1 MSEPAL
7 AKSTSP
13 SDGDLQSAATAL
25 RESHP
30 SLGIVKLL
38 AQLKIDHP
46 EWQVSEKRFRK
57 FLPTTSGCSSG
68 AGAGLSGSSSGKD
81 ASQAGPSQNSEG
93 EKILIAQTGFDPSLD
108 VGAIA
113 PKIKAKM
120 FAGGKGKGLVAKEK
134 LLGGEMVWQEE
145 PWVVTPDPGLYP
157 YLNSRQMCSQ
167 CFNLFERPAPPMSV
181 PCNYCPEAHF
191 CNRLCYAK
199 ARGSASSSAPSSSS
213 SPASSHSHIGGG
225 GHHDLLCPGQ
235 NKDAA
240 SLLSFIKQKGTRS
253 LDAVARI
260 IALWRGEREWGDMER
275 AKAIEDRIWK
285 GMARVSQKDKEAE
298 RREWEFIGQPR
309 LEEWRMTHLLLV
321 KVLNPAKYDDNH
333 KPFIKLLTSKRKAK
347 PVPLTQEEEER
358 WFSFESFLELLGLV
372 GLNQEDSGGLYALH
386 AHLNHSCEPNVQV
399 RNLPKEWKPPSAS
412 DLPADL
418 PPPMNAS
425 NRGTNKLT
433 MLARKTIHP
442 GDELVISYVNQNLSR
457 DERRTALRE
466 GYGFWCACT
475 RCLREKKKEEDQA
488 RVKVKVETEDGA
500 AGVKQDNGAENA
512 EEANA

>member
-1 MSEPAL
+1 MDA
-7 AKSTSP
+7 AKTTAP
-13 SDGDLQSAATAL
+13 SDGDLQAAATSL

-46 EWQVSEKRFRK
+46 DWQVSEKRFRK
-57 FLPTTSGCSSG
+57 FVPAASGGGGNDAPGTVTG
-68 AGAGLSGSSSGKD
+68 AGAGSP
-81 ASQAGPSQNSEG
+81 SQVTAGPSQNSEG
-93 EKILIAQTGFDPSLD
+93 EKILIAQTGFDPSID
-108 VGAIA
+108 VAALA

-120 FAGGKGKGLVAKEK
+120 FSGGKGKGLVAKEK
-134 LLGGEMVWQEE
+134 LLGGEMIWQEE

-157 YLNSRQMCSQ
+157 YLTSRQMCSQ

-199 ARGSASSSAPSSSS
+199 ARG
-213 SPASSHSHIGGG
+213 
-225 GHHDLLCPGQ
+225 HHDLLCPGQ
-235 NKDAA
+235 NKEAA
-240 SLLSFIKQKGTRS
+240 SLLSFIRQKGTRS

-260 IALWRGEREWGDMER
+260 IALWRGEREWGDKDR
-275 AKAIEDRIWK
+275 AKAIEDRVWK
-285 GMARVSQKDKEAE
+285 GIARVSQKDKETE

-333 KPFIKLLTSKRKAK
+333 KPFVKLLTGKRKAR
-347 PVPLTQEEEER
+347 PIPLTEEEEER
-358 WFSFESFLELLGLV
+358 WFSFESFLQLLGLV

-399 RNLPKEWKPPSAS
+399 RNLPKDWKSPTAS
-412 DLPADL
+412 ELPANL

-442 GDELVISYVNQNLSR
+442 GDELVISYVNQNLSM
-457 DERRTALRE
+457 DERRNALRE

-475 RCLREKKKEEDQA
+475 RCVREKKEQDKA
-488 RVKVKVETEDGA
+488 KKVAESHGVEGQGREVENTTE
-500 AGVKQDNGAENA
+500 AENRK
-512 EEANA
+512 EKV

>member
-1 MSEPAL
+1 MSEQPT
-7 AKSTSP
+7 KSSTSP
-13 SDGDLQSAATAL
+13 SDEDLQNAATVL
-25 RESHP
+25 RQSHP

-38 AQLKIDHP
+38 AQLKVDHP

-57 FLPTTSGCSSG
+57 FLLATS
-68 AGAGLSGSSSGKD
+68 SSSGGD
-81 ASQAGPSQNSEG
+81 HNESASQAGPSQNSDG
-93 EKILIAQTGFDPSLD
+93 EKILIAQTGFDRSLD
-108 VGAIA
+108 VAALA
-113 PKIKAKM
+113 PKVKTKM
-120 FAGGKGKGLVAKEK
+120 FSGGKGKGLIAKEK
-134 LLGGEMVWQEE
+134 LLGGEMIWQEE

-157 YLNSRQMCSQ
+157 YLTSRQMCSQ

-181 PCNYCPEAHF
+181 PCNYCPDAHF

-199 ARGSASSSAPSSSS
+199 ARGSASSSSSTQ
-213 SPASSHSHIGGG
+213 IGGG
-225 GHHDLLCPGQ
+225 GHHDLLCPDQ

-260 IALWRGEREWGDMER
+260 IALWRGEREWGEEQK

-321 KVLNPAKYDDNH
+321 KVLNPAKHDDNY
-333 KPFIKLLTSKRKAK
+333 KPFIKLLTAKRKAK
-347 PVPLTQEEEER
+347 PIPLTKEEEER

-399 RNLPKEWKPPSAS
+399 RNLPKDWKPPPAS

-418 PPPMNAS
+418 PPPMSAS

-475 RCLREKKKEEDQA
+475 RCAREKKEADKIKA
-488 RVKVKVETEDGA
+488 R
-500 AGVKQDNGAENA
+500 AEKDTVGGTTP
-512 EEANA
+512 E